1 MDVLLAR
8 ADAIIAPAVKYF
20 EDAIEGKR
28 GAQLARMKVAR
39 IFNPLH
45 VKSLGS
51 SLLATDIDALS
62 IFRFSKH
69 PELAPEI
76 EAMKSELSTYLN
88 LVKDIKPLTQRR
100 DAKTKK
106 DTFDLQVWWCEAASK
121 IPSWATVLTNSPC
134 LPTRPT
140 PSRRSAASP
149 SSTTPL
155 TTTSRAQTPT
165 TSSSRSRSS
174 ITRVAAAVRE
184 LSAA

>member
-121 IPSWATVLTNSPC
+121 IPSWATVLRAVLTNSPNSIPPERC
-134 LPTRPT
+134 FSILND
-140 PSRRSAASP
+140 SFDDD
-149 SSTTPL
+149 
-155 TTTSRAQTPT
+155 Q
-165 TSSSRSRSS
+165 SRSNADY
-174 ITRVAAAVRE
+174 IE
-184 LSAA
+184 LSIEKQYNARGRGGA